1 MVKMSGGWPAPR
13 RHPWSPLLLAAIIL
27 ILSLPGHSAER
38 PVILNR
44 TAAIG
49 PAELAI
55 IVNERDPLSQNIAAY
70 YQKRRG
76 IPEQNIIRIAFKP
89 GNAVMSETEFA
100 RLKATVDAKTPP
112 SVQAYALTW
121 MVPYRVGCMS
131 ITTAFAAGFD
141 PAYCATGCKLTKR
154 SPYFNSDSKRP
165 FQELGLRPT
174 MSIAAVNF
182 DFAKALIDRGV
193 ASDASFPKGTA
204 YLLQTSDRNRTV
216 RVNNVDQPRSEQ
228 LTEQV
233 RLEILKQDFIRN
245 KRDVLFYFTGLAK
258 VPVYNTN
265 RYLPGA
271 IADHLTSAG
280 GVLSGSG
287 QMSALRWLEA
297 GATGSYGT
305 VVEPCNFPTKFPVPE
320 IVIGRY
326 LKGESLIE
334 SYWKSVAMPG
344 QGIFIG
350 EPLAKPFGG
359 FRTTLQGNR
368 LTIYSPN
375 LPSGSYRLY
384 GATSPKGPFSLAA
397 SGETLLPSPHQLQF
411 TVARRYPF
419 YLLKR
424 ITR

>member
-1 MVKMSGGWPAPR
+1 MRLLGRKPQRWF
-13 RHPWSPLLLAAIIL
+13 HLLLVIITL
-27 ILSLPGHSAER
+27 TLPLPGNPAGQ

-44 TAAIG
+44 TAGIG
-49 PAELAI
+49 PAELAVL
-55 IVNERDPLSQNIAAY
+55 VNERDPLSQRIAAY
-70 YQKRRG
+70 YQKRRA
-76 IPEQNIIRIAFKP
+76 IPEQNIIRIAFPP
-89 GNAVMSETEFA
+89 GRAILSKEEFS
-100 RLKATVDAKTPP
+100 RLKAEVDAKTPP
-112 SVQAYALTW
+112 NIQAYALTW
-121 MVPYRVGCMS
+121 VAPYRVGCMS

-141 PAYCATGCKLTKR
+141 PAYCATGCKLTKP

-165 FQELGLRPT
+165 FQDFGIRPT
-174 MSIAAVNF
+174 MSIAAINF

-193 ASDASFPKGTA
+193 ASDSSFPRGTA
-204 YLLQTSDRNRTV
+204 YLLQTSDHNRTV
-216 RVNNVDQPRSEQ
+216 RINNVEQPRSEQ

-233 RLEILKQDFIRN
+233 RLELLKQDFIRN
-245 KRDVLFYFTGLAK
+245 KKDVLFYFTGLAK
-258 VPVYNTN
+258 VPVFNTN

-280 GVLSGSG
+280 GVLTGSG

-297 GATGSYGT
+297 GATGSYGA
-305 VVEPCNFPTKFPVPE
+305 VVEPCNFTSKFPVPE

-326 LKGESLIE
+326 LRGESLIE

-359 FRTTLQGNR
+359 FRITLQGDR

-384 GATSPKGPFSLAA
+384 GATSPEGPFALAA
-397 SGETLLPSPHQLQF
+397 IGKTLLPSPHQLQVR
-411 TVARRYPF
+411 VARRYPF

-424 ITR
+424 INR